1 MQLCKLYLTNVER
14 AYDCKNS
21 YQFILLLG
29 TIWDSIWPVHITGL
43 QTIWSLLSLNHIIFF
58 LKSISNMH
66 AFCLRHSRTCS
77 LHWFTGS
84 CSPYHEIWNLINPVF
99 FIENVKLAAFYPC
112 YRFHW
117 LYHSHELLHSFQIV
131 KHSNFLGESNHLKF
145 DQNYRKYYKYL

>member
-29 TIWDSIWPVHITGL
+29 TIWDSIWPVHMTGL

-99 FIENVKLAAFYPC
+99 F
-112 YRFHW
+112 
-117 LYHSHELLHSFQIV
+117 
-131 KHSNFLGESNHLKF
+131 
-145 DQNYRKYYKYL
+145 YRKRQACSVLPLLPFSLVIPFSRATPFIPNCKAFQLSWRIKPFEVWSKL

>member
-29 TIWDSIWPVHITGL
+29 TIWDSIWPVHMTGL

-99 FIENVKLAAFYPC
+99 F
-112 YRFHW
+112 
-117 LYHSHELLHSFQIV
+117 
-131 KHSNFLGESNHLKF
+131 
-145 DQNYRKYYKYL
+145 YRKHQACSVLPLLPFSLVIPFSRATPFIPNCKAFQLSWRVKPFEVWSKL

>member
-43 QTIWSLLSLNHIIFF
+43 QTIWSLLSLNHTIFFF

-99 FIENVKLAAFYPC
+99 FLSKTSSLQRSTLATVFTGYTILTSYSIHSKL
-112 YRFHW
+112 
-117 LYHSHELLHSFQIV
+117 
-131 KHSNFLGESNHLKF
+131 
-145 DQNYRKYYKYL
+145 